1 MIKINKI
8 NMEVQNLKENI
19 KQKEKIQGRKTKTK
33 CVAVAKRTEIS
44 KPMDMS
50 KRKNRKRKSGE

>member
-8 NMEVQNLKENI
+8 NMEVENVKENI
-19 KQKEKIQGRKTKTK
+19 KQTEKIERKTKIK
-33 CVAVAKRTEIS
+33 CVAKRTEIS